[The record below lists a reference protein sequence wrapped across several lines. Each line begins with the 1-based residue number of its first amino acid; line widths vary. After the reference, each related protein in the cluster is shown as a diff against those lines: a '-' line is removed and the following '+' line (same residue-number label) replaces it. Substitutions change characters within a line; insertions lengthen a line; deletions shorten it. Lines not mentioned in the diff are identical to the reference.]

1 MPACDAGIPVNSD
14 SGLMA
19 GATVQAAHQLCL
31 VTARTRTQYSTCMTQ
46 AKDRL
51 VASGLITPTQ
61 GQQVMVCARR
71 VTDHTRFRIPQ

>member
-1 MPACDAGIPVNSD
+1 
-14 SGLMA
+14 
-19 GATVQAAHQLCL
+19 
-31 VTARTRTQYSTCMTQ
+31 MTQ

-71 VTDHTRFRIPQ
+71 VTDHTRFPIPQ